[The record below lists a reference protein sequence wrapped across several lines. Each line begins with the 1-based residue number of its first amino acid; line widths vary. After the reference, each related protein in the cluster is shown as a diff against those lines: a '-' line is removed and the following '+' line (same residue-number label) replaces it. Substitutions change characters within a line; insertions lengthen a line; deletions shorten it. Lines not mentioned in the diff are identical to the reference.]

1 MAAGK
6 PKNERIR
13 IAAGESLEAALLR
26 AFEGMSKTRLKTL
39 LRDGRV
45 SVNGVVVEGANLVLS
60 GAETVEV
67 GPRQAKGPRDR
78 VEPPFPI
85 LFEDA
90 ALIAVEKPAGLL
102 SISTET
108 EKDGTLYYLLN
119 EYLQWRTFGRE
130 HAYIVHRL
138 DREVSGV
145 LLFAKSTELKQTVMD
160 QWPNAVKVYTA
171 RVEGLPPQPED
182 TLVAHL
188 RENRAHVVYA
198 DEPGKWTKEAVT
210 HYKFIK
216 KVGSGALLE
225 VRLGTG
231 RHQQIRA
238 QLSGMGCPI
247 AGDKKYGAQSRLH
260 GRIALHASQLEVD
273 HPVTGER
280 LTITSPIPGFF
291 TSPG

>member
-1 MAAGK
+1 MS
-6 PKNERIR
+6 ERIKVK
-13 IAAGESLEAALLR
+13 AGETLEAALLR

-45 SVNGVVVEGANLVLS
+45 SVNGVVVEGALMGLS
-60 GAETVEV
+60 GAEEVVV

-85 LFEDA
+85 LFEDE

-102 SISTET
+102 SIGTENK
-108 EKDGTLYYLLN
+108 KDGTLYSLLN
-119 EYLQWRTFGRE
+119 EYLEWRTFGKE
-130 HAYIVHRL
+130 HAYIAHRL

-145 LLFAKSTELKQTVMD
+145 VLFTKSTALKQTVMD
-160 QWPNAVKVYTA
+160 QWPNAVKTYMA
-171 RVEGLPPQPED
+171 RVEGLPPKPED

-210 HYKFIK
+210 HYRLVK
-216 KVGSGALLE
+216 KVGSGCLLE

-247 AGDKKYGAQSRLH
+247 AGDKKYGAQGRFH
-260 GRIALHASQLEVD
+260 GRIALHAASLEVA

-280 LTITSPIPGFF
+280 LTITSPLPGSFHF
-291 TSPG
+291 PG